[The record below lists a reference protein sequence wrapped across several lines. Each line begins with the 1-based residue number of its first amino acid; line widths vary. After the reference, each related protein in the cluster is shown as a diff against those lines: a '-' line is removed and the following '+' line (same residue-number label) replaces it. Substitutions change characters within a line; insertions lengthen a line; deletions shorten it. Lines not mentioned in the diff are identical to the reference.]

1 MHLLA
6 CPQLFRTLTTVPH
19 RLHCRHICSQVIDST
34 DPNKRSQYAAVSF
47 ALNDAFTANTNTGL
61 IPASSVRV
69 GIGAFKATANW
80 TSSCARSIAADF
92 TARLMQTCGPA
103 AAMCMPG
110 PAVSLADR
118 FVSVNLPLVTAT
130 GGPLFDLSSPSAVQ
144 GLSVFVELVVSL
156 VDSAGTPVSTTLSAA
171 LPVAQGGVNTWCYGQ
186 AFPIHPTPP
195 NLATTNLFS

>member
-1 MHLLA
+1 M
-6 CPQLFRTLTTVPH
+6 
-19 RLHCRHICSQVIDST
+19 
-34 DPNKRSQYAAVSF
+34 SF
-47 ALNDAFTANTNTGL
+47 ALNDAFTPNANTGL

-69 GIGAFKATANW
+69 GIGASKATANW
-80 TSSCARSIAADF
+80 TSSCARSVAADF
-92 TARLMQTCGPA
+92 TARLMQACGPA
-103 AAMCMPG
+103 TAMCMPG
-110 PAVSLADR
+110 AAVSLADR